1 MSPRPRKA
9 SDEEVFAATQRAMM
23 RLGPTQLT
31 LAEIAAEAGLTAGA
45 LVQRFGSKRGL
56 MLAMMSQMA
65 DWPRQFFGQ
74 LRAEH
79 ASPLAALYAY
89 ADCFAQ
95 MGETPAT
102 LAHHLSYLQLDLT
115 DPDFFEHTSAQARAT
130 SDSASLALG
139 IVAKPL
145 LAITLPRSQVLA
157 LLSSVIFIAASGCR
171 LKRSTQIGARATTT
185 ASRTAVADSLRAVPP
200 VTQPPQVNPTTA
212 QSTAPPTALQ
222 IRVEMFF
229 GISMGMSFRGP
240 CGPCQ
245 LGARRIAQPAFDRTR
260 KFENETG
267 NSAGPDAV
275 ASVRG
280 REHMHLSAIAGRPFG
295 GRWYRLR
302 TG

>member
-31 LAEIAAEAGLTAGA
+31 LAEIAEEAGLTAGA

-56 MLAMMSQMA
+56 LLALMSRMA
-65 DWPRQFFGQ
+65 EWPRQFFGQ

-130 SDSASLALG
+130 RAEMCDLLDAAAAAGELTPGVDTAALVRSVEVTISGSLMTWAFYREGSMSSWMREELDRLF
-139 IVAKPL
+139 APYRP
-145 LAITLPRSQVLA
+145 APSPPRP
-157 LLSSVIFIAASGCR
+157 R
-171 LKRSTQIGARATTT
+171 KR
-185 ASRTAVADSLRAVPP
+185 
-200 VTQPPQVNPTTA
+200 
-212 QSTAPPTALQ
+212 
-222 IRVEMFF
+222 
-229 GISMGMSFRGP
+229 
-240 CGPCQ
+240 
-245 LGARRIAQPAFDRTR
+245 
-260 KFENETG
+260 K
-267 NSAGPDAV
+267 
-275 ASVRG
+275 SVR
-280 REHMHLSAIAGRPFG
+280 AIR
-295 GRWYRLR
+295 
-302 TG
+302 

>member
-23 RLGPTQLT
+23 RLGPAQLT

-56 MLAMMSQMA
+56 MLAMMSGMA
-65 DWPRQFFGQ
+65 EWPRQFFGQ

-130 SDSASLALG
+130 RAEMRDLLDAAVAAGELAPDVDTASLVRTVEVT
-139 IVAKPL
+139 I
-145 LAITLPRSQVLA
+145 
-157 LLSSVIFIAASGCR
+157 SGSLMTWAFYREGSMADWMREELDR
-171 LKRSTQIGARATTT
+171 LF
-185 ASRTAVADSLRAVPP
+185 
-200 VTQPPQVNPTTA
+200 
-212 QSTAPPTALQ
+212 APYRP
-222 IRVEMFF
+222 
-229 GISMGMSFRGP
+229 
-240 CGPCQ
+240 
-245 LGARRIAQPAFDRTR
+245 ARRSPSPRP
-260 KFENETG
+260 K
-267 NSAGPDAV
+267 
-275 ASVRG
+275 RG
-280 REHMHLSAIAGRPFG
+280 
-295 GRWYRLR
+295 
-302 TG
+302 